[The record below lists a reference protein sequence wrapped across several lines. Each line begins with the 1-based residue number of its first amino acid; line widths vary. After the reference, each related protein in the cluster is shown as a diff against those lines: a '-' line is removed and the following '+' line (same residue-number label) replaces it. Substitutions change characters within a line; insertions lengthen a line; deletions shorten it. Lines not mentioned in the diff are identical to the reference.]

1 MDFKK
6 EYSLH
11 KNFNDACSDYRW
23 RTRQNDDFKK
33 AMKSKNIEYFNSF
46 KNGILCITIFSTYTS
61 TLNSGIPF
69 IKDYRV
75 VCFYDDFIA
84 FSQKRGFDYTR
95 GIINYNDVE
104 ELSVLVKGGL
114 VSSFTGFDTSS
125 LIFFL
130 NNKEKIIFGLRNY
143 DSAYILSQIGY
154 LGCDNRF
161 PLYLAGESDGR
172 YIFIH
177 K

>member
-75 VCFYDDFIA
+75 GVSMMILLLLV
-84 FSQKRGFDYTR
+84 KRGALT
-95 GIINYNDVE
+95 IQE
-104 ELSVLVKGGL
+104 
-114 VSSFTGFDTSS
+114 
-125 LIFFL
+125 
-130 NNKEKIIFGLRNY
+130 
-143 DSAYILSQIGY
+143 A
-154 LGCDNRF
+154 
-161 PLYLAGESDGR
+161 
-172 YIFIH
+172 
-177 K
+177 

>member
-69 IKDYRV
+69 IKDYGV

-104 ELSVLVKGGL
+104 ELSVLLGDL
-114 VSSFTGFDTSS
+114 FQALQD
-125 LIFFL
+125 LIQAHWYSL
-130 NNKEKIIFGLRNY
+130 NNKEKIIF
-143 DSAYILSQIGY
+143 DCAIMTQHILSQIGY
-154 LGCDNRF
+154 LDVTIVF
-161 PLYLAGESDGR
+161 L
-172 YIFIH
+172 FI
-177 K
+177 